1 MERAGEEGEAI
12 AADGPGRG
20 VEDEAACDDASAAQ
34 VSAYEGGAGGAG
46 VASSG
51 TLTSCW
57 MGGSFSSAA
66 LVIIVFLRI
75 HLNEPVEGTKWDA
88 ESANSVCRRG
98 GSVFT
103 SNSACGRRG
112 SASIAVVVRGG
123 RWDGGS

>member
-51 TLTSCW
+51 TLMSCW

-66 LVIIVFLRI
+66 LVIIVFLQV
-75 HLNEPVEGTKWDA
+75 HLSAPVKDTKWHA
-88 ESANSVCRRG
+88 ELVDSVC
-98 GSVFT
+98 
-103 SNSACGRRG
+103 
-112 SASIAVVVRGG
+112 
-123 RWDGGS
+123 W